1 MEKSPRFSME
11 PTNIITLVI
20 FLTIQIAVYRICV
33 RRIRQIETGP
43 GDTALKLKL
52 LENEDNL
59 FDSGLYVGIGGTA
72 IALVLQVLGVIQ
84 PSLLAAYSSNLF
96 GITCVAVIKI
106 FHVRACKQ
114 RLLLPSA
121 KI

>member
-1 MEKSPRFSME
+1 M
-11 PTNIITLVI
+11 I
-20 FLTIQIAVYRICV
+20 FLSLQIAIYRICV

-43 GDTALKLKL
+43 GDPALKLKL

-114 RLLLPSA
+114 RLLLPAA
-121 KI
+121 KT

>member
-1 MEKSPRFSME
+1 MQTEVNE
-11 PTNIITLVI
+11 
-20 FLTIQIAVYRICV
+20 C
-33 RRIRQIETGP
+33 
-43 GDTALKLKL
+43 
-52 LENEDNL
+52 EDNL

-114 RLLLPSA
+114 RLLLPVTIKFLILILILILILRGESRPYLLTP
-121 KI
+121 ICYLLITTF

>member
-1 MEKSPRFSME
+1 ME
-11 PTNIITLVI
+11 PTNIITLAV
-20 FLTIQIAVYRICV
+20 FLAIQITVYRICV

-43 GDTALKLKL
+43 GDASLKLRL

-114 RLLLPSA
+114 RLLLPPV
-121 KI
+121 KT

>member
-1 MEKSPRFSME
+1 ME

-43 GDTALKLKL
+43 GDSTLKLRL

-114 RLLLPSA
+114 RLLLPPA
-121 KI
+121 KT